1 LIGIN
6 HVSLVFWQP
15 AKRNLIINKPSP
27 ASPFLWVIKT
37 IPKWMHGRFILFGF
51 KGEPFKADPM
61 AHPAQVSSL
70 AARLSE
76 MQSESGESAAQSAAE
91 AAAEVRGL
99 HWIFTPQPLGP
110 WGVYTP
116 SKYINIYISRSRNS
130 FYTKCLFGSLGGI
143 PKHVSSMSPRGR
155 TF

>member
-1 LIGIN
+1 
-6 HVSLVFWQP
+6 
-15 AKRNLIINKPSP
+15 
-27 ASPFLWVIKT
+27 
-37 IPKWMHGRFILFGF
+37 MHGRFILFGF

-99 HWIFTPQPLGP
+99 HWIFTPRPLGRVHP
-110 WGVYTP
+110 L
-116 SKYINIYISRSRNS
+116 KIYQHIHFAVSEFILYKMSVWVTRR
-130 FYTKCLFGSLGGI
+130 YTKTCLL
-143 PKHVSSMSPRGR
+143 HVSPRSYILGA
-155 TF
+155 